1 MSRVDRSRLPAPG
14 PDRPFH
20 FPRFVRRQLPNGLEL
35 RAVTHRS
42 VPVASVALLV
52 RGGSSVDPPDGHGL
66 VSITAGM
73 IDEGS
78 RGQSALDIADRLAR
92 IGGELDVDVG
102 MDAVLLGLTTLDRF
116 LDTGLELLHEM
127 VTEPTLAND
136 DFNRIRNLRLERLR
150 QMKDHAGAMAE
161 RAFARVVYREH
172 PYGHLSLG
180 SEAAL
185 NAMTV
190 DASRELH
197 AALFTPEGST
207 LIVVGDRTE
216 EELLDRAES
225 AFANWRPSTGSGRPE
240 LVEGRPVSRAL
251 PIDRDAALL
260 PPPDEPEVRLAI
272 VSRPGA
278 AQSELRIGHAC
289 APRSTPDYHVLLIL
303 NTILGGD
310 FVSRLNLN
318 LREQK
323 GFTYGVR
330 TGFNLRRGIGPFVM
344 QTSVGTDVTGP
355 ALSEAWKEIRDI
367 ATVRPATDQEVAQAF
382 ASVSKG
388 YPRSFETAGQVARS
402 VAQLALHG
410 LPDSYFEQFV
420 PKLARVTANDVTRA
434 AQRYLDPSKMTTV
447 IVGDLDKIAASLPG
461 LGLGPHRVLTVD

>member
-1 MSRVDRSRLPAPG
+1 VSPVDRSRLPLPG
-14 PDRPFH
+14 TDRPFH
-20 FPRFVRRQLPNGLEL
+20 FPRIARRQLPNGLEL
-35 RAVTHRS
+35 CAATHSS

-52 RGGSSVDPPDGHGL
+52 RGGSSVDPPAGHGL
-66 VSITAGM
+66 VSITAGLL
-73 IDEGS
+73 DEGS
-78 RGQSALDIADRLAR
+78 RGQSALEIADRLAR
-92 IGGELDVDVG
+92 IGGELEVDVG
-102 MDAVLLGLTTLDRF
+102 MDAVLIGLTTLDRF
-116 LDTGLELLHEM
+116 LEIGLALVHEM
-127 VTEPTLAND
+127 VTAPTLAND

-161 RAFARVVYREH
+161 RAFARLVYRDH
-172 PYGHLSLG
+172 PYGHLSIG

-190 DASRELH
+190 DAARAMH
-197 AALFTPEGST
+197 AALFTPGGAT
-207 LIVVGDRTE
+207 LIIVGDRTE
-216 EELLDRAES
+216 QELLDRAE
-225 AFANWRPSTGSGRPE
+225 AVFGDWR
-240 LVEGRPVSRAL
+240 L
-251 PIDRDAALL
+251 PAGAGGAAAPAVNRDAALL
-260 PPPDEPEVRLAI
+260 PPPEEPEARLA
-272 VSRPGA
+272 VVPRPGA

-330 TGFNLRRGIGPFVM
+330 TGFNLRRGVGPFVM

-355 ALSEAWKEIRDI
+355 ALQEAWNEIRDI
-367 ATVRPATDQEVAQAF
+367 ATARPATDEEVAQAF

-402 VAQLALHG
+402 IAQLALHG
-410 LPDSYFEQFV
+410 LPDSYFEDFV
-420 PKLARVTANDVTRA
+420 PKLSHVTAHDVTRA
-434 AQRYLDPSKMTTV
+434 ARRYLDPAKMTTV
-447 IVGDLDKIAASLPG
+447 IVGDLDKIAGPLPG
-461 LGLGPHRVLTVD
+461 LGLGPHRVLSID

>member
-1 MSRVDRSRLPAPG
+1 MAVDRSRLPTPVA
-14 PDRPFH
+14 DRLFH
-20 FPRFVRRQLPNGLEL
+20 FPRIVKRVLPNGLEL

-42 VPVASVALLV
+42 VPVAAVVLLIP
-52 RGGSSVDPPDGHGL
+52 GGSSVDPGDAHGL
-66 VSITAGM
+66 VSITAGL

-78 RGQSALDIADRLAR
+78 RGQSALEIADRVAR
-92 IGGELDVDVG
+92 IGGELDLDVG
-102 MDAVLLGLTTLDRF
+102 MDAVVVGLTTLDRF
-116 LDTGLELLHEM
+116 LDTGLALVHEI
-127 VTEPTLAND
+127 VTEPNLAND

-150 QMKDHAGAMAE
+150 QMKDHAGAMAD
-161 RAFARVVYREH
+161 RAFARVLYGGH

-190 DASRELH
+190 DDTKLLH
-197 AALFTPEGST
+197 AAMFTPSGAT
-207 LIVVGDRTE
+207 LVVVGDRPE
-216 EELLDRAES
+216 EELLDAAASVFESWRA
-225 AFANWRPSTGSGRPE
+225 ATSTM
-240 LVEGRPVSRAL
+240 A
-251 PIDRDAALL
+251 IDRSAALA
-260 PPPDEPEVRLAI
+260 PPPVEPEVKLAV
-272 VSRPGA
+272 VSRPAA

-344 QTSVGTDVTGP
+344 QTSVGTDVTSP
-355 ALSEAWKEIRDI
+355 ALHEAWREIHDI
-367 ATVRPATDQEVAQAF
+367 AETRPATDQEVAQAF

-388 YPRSFETAGQVARS
+388 YPRGFETAGQVARS

-420 PKLARVTANDVTRA
+420 PKLSQVTAADVTSA
-434 AQRYLDPSKMTTV
+434 ARRYLNREKMTTV
-447 IVGDLDKIAASLPG
+447 IVGDLDKIAGSLPA
-461 LGLGPHRVLTVD
+461 LGLGPHRVLTID

>member
-1 MSRVDRSRLPAPG
+1 V
-14 PDRPFH
+14 
-20 FPRFVRRQLPNGLEL
+20 
-35 RAVTHRS
+35 
-42 VPVASVALLV
+42 LLIP
-52 RGGSSVDPPDGHGL
+52 GGSSVDPAGAHGL
-66 VSITAGM
+66 VSIAAGL

-78 RGQSALDIADRLAR
+78 RGQSALEIADRVAR
-92 IGGELDVDVG
+92 IGGELDLDVG
-102 MDAVLLGLTTLDRF
+102 MDAVVVGLTTLDRF
-116 LDTGLELLHEM
+116 LDTGLALVHEI
-127 VTEPTLAND
+127 VTEPNLAND

-150 QMKDHAGAMAE
+150 QMKDHAGAMAD
-161 RAFARVVYREH
+161 RAFARVLYGSH

-190 DASRELH
+190 DDTKVLH
-197 AALFTPEGST
+197 AAMFTPAGAT
-207 LIVVGDRTE
+207 LVVVGDRPE
-216 EELLDRAES
+216 EELLDAAAAVFGS
-225 AFANWRPSTGSGRPE
+225 WRPATSTMT
-240 LVEGRPVSRAL
+240 
-251 PIDRDAALL
+251 IDRGAALT
-260 PPPDEPEVRLAI
+260 PPPVEPEVKLAV

-344 QTSVGTDVTGP
+344 QTSVGTDVTSP
-355 ALSEAWKEIRDI
+355 ALQEAWREIHDI
-367 ATVRPATDQEVAQAF
+367 ATTRPATDQEVAQAF

-388 YPRSFETAGQVARS
+388 YPRGFETAGQVARS

-420 PKLARVTANDVTRA
+420 PKLSQVTAADVTVA
-434 AQRYLDPSKMTTV
+434 AQRYLEREKMTTV
-447 IVGDLDKIAASLPG
+447 IVGDLDKIAGSLPE
-461 LGLGPHRVLTVD
+461 LGLGPHRVLTVDL

>member
-1 MSRVDRSRLPAPG
+1 MSAVDRTRLPIPG
-14 PDRPFH
+14 ADRLFH
-20 FPRFVRRQLPNGLEL
+20 FPRIVRRQLANGLDL

-42 VPVASVALLV
+42 VPVASLALLV
-52 RGGSSVDPPDGHGL
+52 RGGSSVDPPDAHGL

-73 IDEGS
+73 LDEGS
-78 RGQSALDIADRLAR
+78 RGQSALEIADRLAR
-92 IGGELDVDVG
+92 IGGELDLDVG

-116 LDTGLELLHEM
+116 LDTGLALVHEM
-127 VTEPTLAND
+127 ATEPTLAND
-136 DFNRIRNLRLERLR
+136 DFNRLRNLRLDRLR
-150 QMKDHAGAMAE
+150 QLKDHAGAMAE
-161 RAFARVVYREH
+161 RAFARVVYGDH

-180 SEAAL
+180 SERAL
-185 NAMTV
+185 TAMTV
-190 DASRELH
+190 DAARALH
-197 AALFTPEGST
+197 AAMFTPEGAT
-207 LIVVGDRTE
+207 LIVVGDRSE
-216 EELLDRAES
+216 EELLDRAEA
-225 AFANWRPSTGSGRPE
+225 AFGGWKPTAN
-240 LVEGRPVSRAL
+240 AM

-260 PPPDEPEVRLAI
+260 APPDQPEARL
-272 VSRPGA
+272 VTMSRPGA

-289 APRSTPDYHVLLIL
+289 AARSTPDYPALLIL

-310 FVSRLNLN
+310 FVSRLNSN

-355 ALSEAWKEIRDI
+355 ALAEAWKEIRDI
-367 ATVRPATDQEVAQAF
+367 ATARPATDQEVAQAF

-420 PKLARVTANDVTRA
+420 PKLSQVGADQVTAA
-434 AQRYLDPSKMTTV
+434 ARRYLDPAKMTTV
-447 IVGDLDKIAASLPG
+447 IVGDLDKIAVSLPE
-461 LGLGPHRVLTVD
+461 LGLGPHRVWAAEGAESAG

>member
-1 MSRVDRSRLPAPG
+1 VSAVDRSRLPVPVA
-14 PDRPFH
+14 DRPFH
-20 FPRFVRRQLPNGLEL
+20 FPRIVKRSLPNGLEL
-35 RAVTHRS
+35 RAVTHS
-42 VPVASVALLV
+42 AVPIAAMVLLIP
-52 RGGSSVDPPDGHGL
+52 GGSSVDPPEAHGL
-66 VSITAGM
+66 VSITAGL

-78 RGQSALDIADRLAR
+78 RGQSALDIADRVAR
-92 IGGELDVDVG
+92 IGGELDLDVG
-102 MDAVLLGLTTLDRF
+102 MDAVVVGLTTLDRF
-116 LDTGLELLHEM
+116 LDTGLALVHEI
-127 VTEPTLAND
+127 VTEPNLAND

-150 QMKDHAGAMAE
+150 QMKDHAGAMAD
-161 RAFARVVYREH
+161 RAFARVLYGSH

-190 DASRELH
+190 DSTKALH
-197 AALFTPEGST
+197 AAMFTPEAAT
-207 LIVVGDRTE
+207 LVLVGDRPE
-216 EELLDRAES
+216 EELLDAAAAVFGTWRA
-225 AFANWRPSTGSGRPE
+225 ATST
-240 LVEGRPVSRAL
+240 LT
-251 PIDRDAALL
+251 IDRNAALSA
-260 PPPDEPEVRLAI
+260 PPVEPEVRLAV

-289 APRSTPDYHVLLIL
+289 APRSTPDYHVLLML

-344 QTSVGTDVTGP
+344 QTSVGTDVTTP
-355 ALSEAWKEIRDI
+355 ALQEAWGEIRDI
-367 ATVRPATDQEVAQAF
+367 ATTRPVTDQEVAQAF

-388 YPRSFETAGQVARS
+388 YPRGFETAGQVARS

-420 PKLARVTANDVTRA
+420 PKLSQVTAADVTAA
-434 AQRYLDPSKMTTV
+434 AQRYLDREKMTTV
-447 IVGDLDKIAASLPG
+447 IVGDLDKIAGSLPA
-461 LGLGPHRVLTVD
+461 LGLGPHRVLTIE